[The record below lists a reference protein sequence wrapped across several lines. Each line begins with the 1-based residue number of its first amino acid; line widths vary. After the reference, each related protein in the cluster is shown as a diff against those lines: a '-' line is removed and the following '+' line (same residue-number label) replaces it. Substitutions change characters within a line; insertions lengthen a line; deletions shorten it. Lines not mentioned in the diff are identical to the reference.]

1 MCTKVH
7 WYNWNLRKKDFP
19 VQIERGQTAHNIYLQ
34 SERERERTNKNL
46 CFQTWVDSSTRKL
59 SSTSSSLSLSLSLSL
74 ALVYLHIV
82 HPLHSLSH
90 IFLFLT
96 LSLFLR
102 DVSGVFRT
110 FFDVFETTQKSLKRR
125 FKRRR
130 RRRRR
135 WRHLQSLSS
144 IRFLKKFGTFTR
156 WLFLKL
162 GHSAVRPDWASFEKS
177 WLQIFYQKY
186 HKYLMTFWAI
196 LQNVTRYLNK
206 NWSGVCLGSFW
217 RKNWLFLF
225 YHQVTLILGTFW
237 FIFGCF

>member
-1 MCTKVH
+1 MPLTPVWFEYNLTLISVHLEQSTNSLFKITSPGITFFGCKQFLFLSFKLHLHFTK
-7 WYNWNLRKKDFP
+7 YRS
-19 VQIERGQTAHNIYLQ
+19 R
-34 SERERERTNKNL
+34 
-46 CFQTWVDSSTRKL
+46 
-59 SSTSSSLSLSLSLSL
+59 SLSLSLSLTFTLSLSFCPFHKYLSLSLSLSLSNYLSLSLSL

-156 WLFLKL
+156 WLFFKVGPFCSATRL
-162 GHSAVRPDWASFEKS
+162 GFFWKVLVTNFLSEVS
-177 WLQIFYQKY
+177 QI
-186 HKYLMTFWAI
+186 
-196 LQNVTRYLNK
+196 
-206 NWSGVCLGSFW
+206 SDD
-217 RKNWLFLF
+217 
-225 YHQVTLILGTFW
+225 ILGYFAK
-237 FIFGCF
+237 CD

>member
-1 MCTKVH
+1 MMCTKIH

-59 SSTSSSLSLSLSLSL
+59 SSTSSSLSLSLSL

-156 WLFLKL
+156 WLFFKVGPFCSATRL
-162 GHSAVRPDWASFEKS
+162 GFFWKVLVTNFLSEVS
-177 WLQIFYQKY
+177 QI
-186 HKYLMTFWAI
+186 
-196 LQNVTRYLNK
+196 
-206 NWSGVCLGSFW
+206 SDD
-217 RKNWLFLF
+217 
-225 YHQVTLILGTFW
+225 ILGYFAK
-237 FIFGCF
+237 CD